1 MVKRKDHWG
10 KKITNPGSMLP
21 LLQGVHV
28 TEKSRLMCKVK
39 GTGQVISKA
48 LEDRFYNMLI

>member
-48 LEDRFYNMLI
+48 LEDRFYNMHI